1 MLARKLAEREGQKMA
16 LYIPPLH
23 YTFPHPSGVVIS
35 ELAEGDLDDGLEDG
49 WSHLFVGATF
59 EEEASDEM
67 EFPVIPEESLQNWR
81 VDCLPSRSAFR

>member
-1 MLARKLAEREGQKMA
+1 MA

-23 YTFPHPSGVVIS
+23 YTFSRPSGVVVS
-35 ELAEGDLDDGLEDG
+35 ELVEEDIDDGIEDG
-49 WSHLFVGATF
+49 LSRLFVGTTF
-59 EEEASDEM
+59 EEEASDET